1 MQIFKNK
8 RYLLDKNHFLV
19 DFGWLSLKNYLF
31 FIVMA
36 TKTVKKANRTQLI
49 DKLSIT
55 LGVSK
60 AQAEK
65 TLNSVLQSVVD
76 MVVDG
81 YDLNLTGFGSFY
93 KTYRKDRIGVNPKT
107 GEKMKI
113 AASTSVGFK
122 VGKTFKEAVKK

>member
-1 MQIFKNK
+1 
-8 RYLLDKNHFLV
+8 
-19 DFGWLSLKNYLF
+19 
-31 FIVMA
+31 MA

>member
-1 MQIFKNK
+1 
-8 RYLLDKNHFLV
+8 
-19 DFGWLSLKNYLF
+19 
-31 FIVMA
+31 MA

-49 DKLSIT
+49 DKLSIS

-65 TLNSVLQSVVD
+65 TLNAVLESIIE
-76 MVVDG
+76 MVKDG
-81 YDLNLTGFGSFY
+81 FNLNLTGFGSFY
-93 KTYRKDRIGVNPKT
+93 KTFRKDRIGVNPKT

-122 VGKTFKEAVKK
+122 VGKTFKESVKK

>member
-1 MQIFKNK
+1 
-8 RYLLDKNHFLV
+8 
-19 DFGWLSLKNYLF
+19 
-31 FIVMA
+31 MA

-93 KTYRKDRIGVNPKT
+93 KTHRKDRIGVNPKT

>member
-1 MQIFKNK
+1 
-8 RYLLDKNHFLV
+8 
-19 DFGWLSLKNYLF
+19 
-31 FIVMA
+31 
-36 TKTVKKANRTQLI
+36 
-49 DKLSIT
+49 LSIT